1 MALRHILASLGF
13 AGLLAV
19 LCPASAHARAG
30 GIASDGCSGCHTGNS
45 PPMVTTAI
53 SPDPPTPG
61 AMATFTLS
69 FPSADGGIYLRVSKG
84 TLINLPNE
92 GTRSGGSDQAII
104 HSSPK
109 RAVGGT
115 VTFRV
120 GWMAPATPGGVDFD
134 AYLVAGNGNGA
145 RDNGDSY
152 VRAFYSTTYGCAA
165 KMFYRDFDGDG
176 VGSVQSGYT
185 KDCAKPMYYSDVI
198 GDCNDSDERIFPGQ
212 KEACNGR
219 DDNCNGMVDEGLG
232 STVMVYPDA
241 DGDKHGDIRMM
252 DKGMMIVGCNLPAGY
267 GFGADDCDDKNPAVY
282 TGAKEV
288 CDYIDN
294 DCNGRIDENARV
306 TCGEGW
312 CRRAATSCSPDSC
325 TPGDPRPEMCN
336 AFDDDCD
343 GINDNGTDLELCG
356 TPGLQ
361 CVNGACV
368 PAGSVPDA
376 GVRPGTGAAGAG
388 AAGTGAA
395 GTGAAAT
402 GASGSGGPG
411 PVAGMGGGAAGA
423 SGEPRPTSGCAMA
436 GDSRGAG
443 FALLAILVGAALRRR
458 RSPSAVARR
467 SRASGGGQ

>member
-1 MALRHILASLGF
+1 MALRQILASLGF
-13 AGLLAV
+13 AGLLAL
-19 LCPASAHARAG
+19 LCPAVAHARAN

-45 PPMVTTAI
+45 PPMVTTGI

-69 FPSADGGIYLRVSKG
+69 FPSPAGGIYLRVSKG

-92 GTRSGGSDQAII
+92 GTRSGGSDMAII
-104 HSSPK
+104 HSTPK
-109 RAVGGT
+109 RSVGGI

-134 AYLVAGNGNGA
+134 AYLVAANGDGARGNG
-145 RDNGDSY
+145 DTY
-152 VRAFYSTTYGCAA
+152 VHAFYSTTYGCPP

-198 GDCNDSDERIFPGQ
+198 GDCNDSDERVFPGQ

-219 DDNCNGMVDEGLG
+219 DDNCNGMVDEGLAG
-232 STVMVYPDA
+232 MVMVYPDA
-241 DGDKHGDIRMM
+241 DGDKHGDQRMM
-252 DKGMMIVGCNLPAGY
+252 DKGMLIVGCNLPAGY
-267 GFGADDCDDKNPAVY
+267 AFGADDCDDTNPAVY
-282 TGAKEV
+282 TGAKEL
-288 CDYIDN
+288 CDYVDN
-294 DCNGRIDENARV
+294 DCNGRIDENARP

-312 CRRAATSCSPDSC
+312 CRRVAVSCSENICD
-325 TPGDPRPEMCN
+325 PGEPRPETCN

-356 TPGLQ
+356 MPGLK

-376 GVRPGTGAAGAG
+376 GGT
-388 AAGTGAA
+388 AGTGA
-395 GTGAAAT
+395 GPGAA
-402 GASGSGGPG
+402 GGGGPG
-411 PVAGMGGGAAGA
+411 PVAGTGGGAAGA
-423 SGEPRPTSGCAMA
+423 AGVDRGRGGCAVA
-436 GDSRGAG
+436 GASGAG
-443 FALLAILVGAALRRR
+443 VGLPLIVVAVAVALRRR
-458 RSPSAVARR
+458 RR
-467 SRASGGGQ
+467 